1 MAKNR
6 RIEKQRLDHLQEVLD
21 SGALRE
27 AGRMLN
33 ALHPAEAAHLLES
46 LPQAEREIVW
56 GLVNEEQDGEILL
69 YLSDEVRDGLI
80 QKMDLQEL
88 LAAAENL
95 DLDDL
100 ADLLQELPRTITRQV
115 LDSLDYQYRSRLESV
130 LHYPEDTAGGLM
142 NLDIV
147 TVRPEVSL
155 DVVLRYLR
163 RLGGNLPAGTDSLIV
178 INRESQ
184 YLGTLSITDLL
195 THDPGMIVAEVMKL
209 RLAPIPAET
218 SARDVANRFEQQD
231 LISAPVVDGKGRV
244 LGRITIDDVVD
255 VIREE
260 GEHQFMGQAGLSG
273 DEDMF
278 APVIASTKRRALWLG
293 INLLT
298 ALLASWVIGRFEHT
312 IEKVVAL
319 AVLMPIV
326 ASMGGVAG
334 TQTLTLAVRGLAL
347 GQISGKNARVLLYK
361 ELAVGVLNGLI
372 WASVVA
378 LVAGFWFQ
386 NISIAL
392 LIAAALVIN
401 LAFAAFTGA
410 VLPLLLDRIGIDPA
424 LAGGVLLTTVTDVV
438 GFFAFLG
445 LATLFLL

>member
-1 MAKNR
+1 
-6 RIEKQRLDHLQEVLD
+6 
-21 SGALRE
+21 
-27 AGRMLN
+27 MLN